1 MTTGRHTRTNFALTT
16 HTTTPPHSTLD
27 HLGRAMGFKDILDWL
42 RANDMGDLA
51 IRVAEMGIDDMDSL
65 RAMDLT
71 TFQEHGLDHLSTRR
85 IWECLHGPD
94 ILVIH
99 ESETV
104 TSRPDLPVVHARGR
118 GSMKRA
124 LDRTITNDEDQLIID
139 LENDMYAQSSKKPR
153 EALWKTWCVMASAW
167 NLPPVP
173 LTEELIL
180 KVGASFKA
188 GQYRSPQN
196 YFSRAVQEHRSLTKA
211 NPSYFLQQLIKNTT
225 RSIVRGMGP
234 TPFKDSFEVELLC
247 RICPYNLPTGQE
259 TWVEDP
265 AAKIDATLICCWWL
279 LRGIEA
285 AAATTLHVWH
295 QTTATEKTTFLTLPV
310 QKTDSAGACVARG
323 HSCICQSARHFQR
336 ICSHHAMK
344 RHLDRMLRRFP
355 AQYRLPQG
363 MPLIPNASGHT
374 ISQDQL
380 IQIFRDTIQL
390 DRNHHGKTR
399 PSWRSQATILP
410 THMPCVRS
418 TIPYPIGLLT
428 WGSPTHWPLGIRCH
442 QTLHPRSPIAT
453 PTCSQAQGTSSN
465 RDDKP
470 ASPDPRPTRSP
481 SSPTSVLDLQPNDQ
495 GLRRQ
500 PFSKTNP
507 QVDMMRGQPSMSTDL
522 LKHLQEAGIRP
533 DHAIVGYLTHIGLIS
548 DIAFVE
554 FKPRYSR
561 TRRVVRQI
569 QSRNHIWRQQ
579 DWPHWRRPT
588 RCAQSIPHRHTQVH
602 HQETRLYLASRTS
615 NHRHHSPQRHHVEG
629 LRRQSTQGPTTR
641 DLRRPSR
648 SIQQNHHQRTA
659 TNIPRKAPLGSRED
673 HCQDV
678 ARTC

>member
-1 MTTGRHTRTNFALTT
+1 
-16 HTTTPPHSTLD
+16 
-27 HLGRAMGFKDILDWL
+27 MGFKDILDWL

-51 IRVAEMGIDDMDSL
+51 IKVAEMGIDDMDSS
-65 RAMDLT
+65 RATDIT

-94 ILVIH
+94 VLVIH

-259 TWVEDP
+259 TWLEDP
-265 AAKIDATLICCWWL
+265 AADSTSPENRFSRCLCSSRTL
-279 LRGIEA
+279 
-285 AAATTLHVWH
+285 LHLPISP
-295 QTTATEKTTFLTLPV
+295 TFPTHLSTPRDEETPGQNAQEISSPV
-310 QKTDSAGACVARG
+310 PT
-323 HSCICQSARHFQR
+323 
-336 ICSHHAMK
+336 
-344 RHLDRMLRRFP
+344 
-355 AQYRLPQG
+355 PQG

-390 DRNHHGKTR
+390 TGTTMER
-399 PSWRSQATILP
+399 P
-410 THMPCVRS
+410 
-418 TIPYPIGLLT
+418 G
-428 WGSPTHWPLGIRCH
+428 
-442 QTLHPRSPIAT
+442 
-453 PTCSQAQGTSSN
+453 
-465 RDDKP
+465 P
-470 ASPDPRPTRSP
+470 AGDPRPRFSQHTCRVSGAQFLTRLGYSLEAVQLIGRWG
-481 SSPTSVLDLQPNDQ
+481 SDAIK
-495 GLRRQ
+495 RYI
-500 PFSKTNP
+500 
-507 QVDMMRGQPSMSTDL
+507 
-522 LKHLQEAGIRP
+522 QEAPLQLQHVANPRAPAPTEMTSQHLRNLVQREVQALQHQYWICNPMTKVCHVPAVPETCIDNARWVTLCGWNYGTSLYRKQMTKP
-533 DHAIVGYLTHIGLIS
+533 TDHY
-548 DIAFVE
+548 
-554 FKPRYSR
+554 
-561 TRRVVRQI
+561 
-569 QSRNHIWRQQ
+569 
-579 DWPHWRRPT
+579 
-588 RCAQSIPHRHTQVH
+588 CAKCK
-602 HQETRLYLASRTS
+602 YLA
-615 NHRHHSPQRHHVEG
+615 
-629 LRRQSTQGPTTR
+629 
-641 DLRRPSR
+641 
-648 SIQQNHHQRTA
+648 
-659 TNIPRKAPLGSRED
+659 NIKEIELDSED
-673 HCQDV
+673 DS
-678 ARTC
+678 

>member
-1 MTTGRHTRTNFALTT
+1 MSATLKFHVIYHDIHDNSYPLRSSLSLHTFHDDIHTRTNTAFTT
-16 HTTTPPHSTLD
+16 HTTTPLLTLD
-27 HLGRAMGFKDILDWL
+27 HLERAMGFKDILDWL
-42 RANDMGDLA
+42 RANNMGDLA
-51 IRVAEMGIDDMDSL
+51 IKVAEMGIDVMDSL
-65 RAMDLT
+65 RATDIT
-71 TFQEHGLDHLSTRR
+71 TFQEHGLDNLSTRR
-85 IWECLHGPD
+85 IWESLHGPD

-99 ESETV
+99 EPETV

-153 EALWKTWCVMASAW
+153 EALWKTWCIMASAW

-196 YFSRAVQEHRSLTKA
+196 YFSRAIQEHLGLTKA

-234 TPFKDSFEVELLC
+234 TPFKDSFEIELLC

-259 TWVEDP
+259 TWIEDP

-295 QTTATEKTTFLTLPV
+295 QTTATEQTTFLTLPV
-310 QKTDSAGACVARG
+310 QKTDSAGACG

-336 ICSHHAMK
+336 ICPHHAMK

-355 AQYRLPQG
+355 AQFRLPQG

-390 DRNHHGKTR
+390 TG
-399 PSWRSQATILP
+399 PPWRDQARQATPDRDSPNTHAVCPEHNSLP
-410 THMPCVRS
+410 DWATHSRRS
-418 TIPYPIGLLT
+418 NSLADGAQTPSNATSKRPHCSFNTLPIPGTSTQRDDQPT
-428 WGSPTHWPLGIRCH
+428 SPEPSPTRGP
-442 QTLHPRSPIAT
+442 SPPT
-453 PTCSQAQGTSSN
+453 P
-465 RDDKP
+465 
-470 ASPDPRPTRSP
+470 
-481 SSPTSVLDLQPNDQ
+481 VLDLQPDDQ
-495 GLRRQ
+495 GL
-500 PFSKTNP
+500 P
-507 QVDMMRGQPSMSTDL
+507 
-522 LKHLQEAGIRP
+522 
-533 DHAIVGYLTHIGLIS
+533 
-548 DIAFVE
+548 
-554 FKPRYSR
+554 
-561 TRRVVRQI
+561 
-569 QSRNHIWRQQ
+569 
-579 DWPHWRRPT
+579 
-588 RCAQSIPHRHTQVH
+588 
-602 HQETRLYLASRTS
+602 RTS
-615 NHRHHSPQRHHVEG
+615 SSGNMH
-629 LRRQSTQGPTTR
+629 
-641 DLRRPSR
+641 
-648 SIQQNHHQRTA
+648 
-659 TNIPRKAPLGSRED
+659 
-673 HCQDV
+673 
-678 ARTC
+678 

>member
-1 MTTGRHTRTNFALTT
+1 MYIYLLLRRNVYIFFHGHMNTCMNLALTT
-16 HTTTPPHSTLD
+16 HTPHPPLFTLD
-27 HLGRAMGFKDILDWL
+27 PLGRAMGFKDILDWL
-42 RANDMGDLA
+42 CANDMGDLA
-51 IRVAEMGIDDMDSL
+51 IKVAEMGIDDMDSL
-65 RAMDLT
+65 RATDIT

-94 ILVIH
+94 VLVIH

-104 TSRPDLPVVHARGR
+104 TSRPDLPVVHAQVR

-259 TWVEDP
+259 TWLEDP

-336 ICSHHAMK
+336 ICPHHAMK

-390 DRNHHGKTR
+390 TGTTMER
-399 PSWRSQATILP
+399 P
-410 THMPCVRS
+410 
-418 TIPYPIGLLT
+418 G
-428 WGSPTHWPLGIRCH
+428 
-442 QTLHPRSPIAT
+442 
-453 PTCSQAQGTSSN
+453 
-465 RDDKP
+465 P
-470 ASPDPRPTRSP
+470 AGDPRPR
-481 SSPTSVLDLQPNDQ
+481 
-495 GLRRQ
+495 
-500 PFSKTNP
+500 FSQHTC
-507 QVDMMRGQPSMSTDL
+507 
-522 LKHLQEAGIRP
+522 
-533 DHAIVGYLTHIGLIS
+533 
-548 DIAFVE
+548 
-554 FKPRYSR
+554 
-561 TRRVVRQI
+561 RV
-569 QSRNHIWRQQ
+569 SG
-579 DWPHWRRPT
+579 
-588 RCAQSIPHRHTQVH
+588 AQFL
-602 HQETRLYLASRTS
+602 TRLGYSLEAVQLIGRWGSDQHPPRWP
-615 NHRHHSPQRHHVEG
+615 NLIQREVQALQH
-629 LRRQSTQGPTTR
+629 QYATPW
-641 DLRRPSR
+641 PR
-648 SIQQNHHQRTA
+648 SATCQQFPKHA
-659 TNIPRKAPLGSRED
+659 
-673 HCQDV
+673 
-678 ARTC
+678 

>member
-1 MTTGRHTRTNFALTT
+1 MATGIHTCTNFALTK
-16 HTTTPPHSTLD
+16 HTLQPPLFHIRSFRKS
-27 HLGRAMGFKDILDWL
+27 HMGFKDILDWL

-104 TSRPDLPVVHARGR
+104 TRRPDLPVVHARGR

-225 RSIVRGMGP
+225 RSIIRGMGP

-247 RICPYNLPTGQE
+247 RICPYNLPAGQD
-259 TWVEDP
+259 TWLEDP
-265 AAKIDATLICCWWL
+265 AAKIEATLICCWWL

-336 ICSHHAMK
+336 ICPHHAMK

-390 DRNHHGKTR
+390 TGTTMER
-399 PSWRSQATILP
+399 P
-410 THMPCVRS
+410 
-418 TIPYPIGLLT
+418 G
-428 WGSPTHWPLGIRCH
+428 
-442 QTLHPRSPIAT
+442 
-453 PTCSQAQGTSSN
+453 
-465 RDDKP
+465 P
-470 ASPDPRPTRSP
+470 AGDPRPRFSQHTCRVSGAQFLTRLGYSLEAVQLIGRWG
-481 SSPTSVLDLQPNDQ
+481 SDAIK
-495 GLRRQ
+495 RYI
-500 PFSKTNP
+500 
-507 QVDMMRGQPSMSTDL
+507 
-522 LKHLQEAGIRP
+522 QEAPLQLQHVANPRAPAPTEMTSQHLRTLVQREVQALQHQYWICNPMTKVCHVPAVPETCIDNARWVTLCGWNYGTSLYRKQMTKP
-533 DHAIVGYLTHIGLIS
+533 TDHY
-548 DIAFVE
+548 
-554 FKPRYSR
+554 
-561 TRRVVRQI
+561 
-569 QSRNHIWRQQ
+569 
-579 DWPHWRRPT
+579 
-588 RCAQSIPHRHTQVH
+588 CAKCK
-602 HQETRLYLASRTS
+602 YLA
-615 NHRHHSPQRHHVEG
+615 
-629 LRRQSTQGPTTR
+629 
-641 DLRRPSR
+641 
-648 SIQQNHHQRTA
+648 
-659 TNIPRKAPLGSRED
+659 NIKEIELDSED
-673 HCQDV
+673 DS
-678 ARTC
+678 

>member
-1 MTTGRHTRTNFALTT
+1 
-16 HTTTPPHSTLD
+16 
-27 HLGRAMGFKDILDWL
+27 MGFKDILDWL

-51 IRVAEMGIDDMDSL
+51 IKVAEMGIDDMDSL
-65 RAMDLT
+65 RATDIT
-71 TFQEHGLDHLSTRR
+71 TFQEHGLANLSTRR
-85 IWECLHGPD
+85 IWESLHGPD

-99 ESETV
+99 ETETA
-104 TSRPDLPVVHARGR
+104 TNRHDLPVVHARNR

-153 EALWKTWCVMASAW
+153 EALWKTWCIMASAW

-196 YFSRAVQEHRSLTKA
+196 YFSRAIQEHRSLTKA

-234 TPFKDSFEVELLC
+234 TPFKDSFEIELLC

-259 TWVEDP
+259 TWIEDP

-295 QTTATEKTTFLTLPV
+295 QTTATEHTTFLTLPV

-323 HSCICQSARHFQR
+323 HSCICQSARHFHR
-336 ICSHHAMK
+336 ICPHHAMK

-355 AQYRLPQG
+355 AQFRLPQG

-390 DRNHHGKTR
+390 TGTTMER
-399 PSWRSQATILP
+399 P
-410 THMPCVRS
+410 
-418 TIPYPIGLLT
+418 G
-428 WGSPTHWPLGIRCH
+428 
-442 QTLHPRSPIAT
+442 
-453 PTCSQAQGTSSN
+453 
-465 RDDKP
+465 P
-470 ASPDPRPTRSP
+470 AGDPRPRFSQHTCRVSGAQFLTRLGYSLEAVQLIGRWG
-481 SSPTSVLDLQPNDQ
+481 SDAIK
-495 GLRRQ
+495 RYI
-500 PFSKTNP
+500 
-507 QVDMMRGQPSMSTDL
+507 
-522 LKHLQEAGIRP
+522 QEAPLQLQHVANPRAPAPNEMTSQHLRTLVQREVQALQHQYWICNPMTKVCHVPAVPETCIDNARWVTLCGWNYGTSLYRKQMTKPTEHYCAKCKYLANIKEIDLDSEDDSWETLVRTGGGDSIVTYHMWLHRP
-533 DHAIVGYLTHIGLIS
+533 WKRMHLILIEIPQTTLCEMGQFMMYHWHNHNLHRPS
-548 DIAFVE
+548 
-554 FKPRYSR
+554 YSYPYYFIFDVSR
-561 TRRVVRQI
+561 FPSQTRR
-569 QSRNHIWRQQ
+569 
-579 DWPHWRRPT
+579 
-588 RCAQSIPHRHTQVH
+588 
-602 HQETRLYLASRTS
+602 
-615 NHRHHSPQRHHVEG
+615 
-629 LRRQSTQGPTTR
+629 
-641 DLRRPSR
+641 
-648 SIQQNHHQRTA
+648 
-659 TNIPRKAPLGSRED
+659 
-673 HCQDV
+673 
-678 ARTC
+678 

>member
-1 MTTGRHTRTNFALTT
+1 MISTIT
-16 HTTTPPHSTLD
+16 HTHYDPHCHYTHSTMTYIHARTPRSQHKQQPPLLTLD
-27 HLGRAMGFKDILDWL
+27 HLERAMGFKDILDWL
-42 RANDMGDLA
+42 RANNMGDLA
-51 IRVAEMGIDDMDSL
+51 IKVAEMGIDDMDSL
-65 RAMDLT
+65 RATDIT
-71 TFQEHGLDHLSTRR
+71 TFQEHGLGNLSTRR
-85 IWECLHGPD
+85 IWESLHGPD

-99 ESETV
+99 EPETV

-153 EALWKTWCVMASAW
+153 EALWKTWCIMASAW

-196 YFSRAVQEHRSLTKA
+196 YFSRAIQEHRSLTKA

-234 TPFKDSFEVELLC
+234 TPFKDSFEIELLC

-259 TWVEDP
+259 TWIEDP

-295 QTTATEKTTFLTLPV
+295 QTTATEQTTFLTLPV

-336 ICSHHAMK
+336 ICPHHAMK
-344 RHLDRMLRRFP
+344 RHLDRTLRRFP
-355 AQYRLPQG
+355 AQFRLPQG

-390 DRNHHGKTR
+390 TGTTMER
-399 PSWRSQATILP
+399 P
-410 THMPCVRS
+410 
-418 TIPYPIGLLT
+418 G
-428 WGSPTHWPLGIRCH
+428 
-442 QTLHPRSPIAT
+442 
-453 PTCSQAQGTSSN
+453 
-465 RDDKP
+465 P
-470 ASPDPRPTRSP
+470 AGDPRPRFSQHTCRVSGAQFLTRLGYSLEAVQLIGRWG
-481 SSPTSVLDLQPNDQ
+481 SDAIK
-495 GLRRQ
+495 RYI
-500 PFSKTNP
+500 
-507 QVDMMRGQPSMSTDL
+507 
-522 LKHLQEAGIRP
+522 QEAPLQLQHVANPRAPAPNEMTSQHLRNLVQREVQALQHQYWICNPMTKVCHVPAVPETCIDNARWVTLCGWNYGTSLYRKQM
-533 DHAIVGYLTHIGLIS
+533 T
-548 DIAFVE
+548 
-554 FKPRYSR
+554 KPTEHY
-561 TRRVVRQI
+561 
-569 QSRNHIWRQQ
+569 
-579 DWPHWRRPT
+579 
-588 RCAQSIPHRHTQVH
+588 CAKCK
-602 HQETRLYLASRTS
+602 YLA
-615 NHRHHSPQRHHVEG
+615 NIKEI
-629 LRRQSTQGPTTR
+629 
-641 DLRRPSR
+641 DLDS
-648 SIQQNHHQRTA
+648 
-659 TNIPRKAPLGSRED
+659 ED
-673 HCQDV
+673 DS
-678 ARTC
+678 

>member
-1 MTTGRHTRTNFALTT
+1 
-16 HTTTPPHSTLD
+16 
-27 HLGRAMGFKDILDWL
+27 MGFKDILDWL

-124 LDRTITNDEDQLIID
+124 LDRTIANDEDQLIVD

-259 TWVEDP
+259 TWLEDP

-279 LRGIEA
+279 DQRHRSGSSNDITRLAPDNSHREDNIPDSTSPENRLSRCWRSSRTLLHLPISSTFPTHLSTPRDEETLGQDAQEISSPVPTTTRYA
-285 AAATTLHVWH
+285 ADT
-295 QTTATEKTTFLTLPV
+295 
-310 QKTDSAGACVARG
+310 
-323 HSCICQSARHFQR
+323 QR
-336 ICSHHAMK
+336 IRPYHLTRPVDPDLSRHH
-344 RHLDRMLRRFP
+344 
-355 AQYRLPQG
+355 
-363 MPLIPNASGHT
+363 SV
-374 ISQDQL
+374 
-380 IQIFRDTIQL
+380 

-399 PSWRSQATILP
+399 PSWRSQTTILP
-410 THMPCVRS
+410 THMSCVRS

-428 WGSPTHWPLGIRCH
+428 WGSPTHWPLGIRRH

-453 PTCSQAQGTSSN
+453 PTCSQPQGTSSN

-495 GLRRQ
+495 GLPCASSPRNMHRQ
-500 PFSKTNP
+500 C
-507 QVDMMRGQPSMSTDL
+507 SMGHTLWMELWTSLYRKQMTKPTD
-522 LKHLQEAGIRP
+522 H
-533 DHAIVGYLTHIGLIS
+533 Y
-548 DIAFVE
+548 
-554 FKPRYSR
+554 
-561 TRRVVRQI
+561 
-569 QSRNHIWRQQ
+569 
-579 DWPHWRRPT
+579 
-588 RCAQSIPHRHTQVH
+588 CAKCK
-602 HQETRLYLASRTS
+602 YLANIKEIELDSEDDSWETLVRTGG
-615 NHRHHSPQRHHVEG
+615 VET
-629 LRRQSTQGPTTR
+629 L
-641 DLRRPSR
+641 
-648 SIQQNHHQRTA
+648 
-659 TNIPRKAPLGSRED
+659 
-673 HCQDV
+673 
-678 ARTC
+678 

>member
-1 MTTGRHTRTNFALTT
+1 MHELCAHNTYTTSPLF
-16 HTTTPPHSTLD
+16 TLD
-27 HLGRAMGFKDILDWL
+27 YLGRAMGFKDILDWL

-51 IRVAEMGIDDMDSL
+51 IKVAEMGIDDMDSL
-65 RAMDLT
+65 RAMDLI

-99 ESETV
+99 ESDTV
-104 TSRPDLPVVHARGR
+104 TSRPDLPVIHARGR

-196 YFSRAVQEHRSLTKA
+196 CFSRAVQEHRSLTKA

-259 TWVEDP
+259 TWLEDP

-336 ICSHHAMK
+336 ICPHHAMK
-344 RHLDRMLRRFP
+344 RHLDRMLSPVPTTTRHASDTQHIRP
-355 AQYRLPQG
+355 YHLTRPIDPDLPRHH
-363 MPLIPNASGHT
+363 PV
-374 ISQDQL
+374 
-380 IQIFRDTIQL
+380 

-399 PSWRSQATILP
+399 PSWRSQTTILP

-418 TIPYPIGLLT
+418 AIPYQIGLLT
-428 WGSPTHWPLGIRCH
+428 RGSPTHWPMGLRCH
-442 QTLHPRSPIAT
+442 QTLHPRSAIAT
-453 PTCSQAQGTSSN
+453 PTCCQPQGTSTN
-465 RDDKP
+465 RDDQP
-470 ASPDPRPTRSP
+470 TSPYPRPTRSP
-481 SSPTSVLDLQPNDQ
+481 SPPTPVLDLQPHDQ
-495 GLRRQ
+495 GLPCASSPRNMRRQ
-500 PFSKTNP
+500 CPMGDTLWMELWNIPLPQADDKTHGP
-507 QVDMMRGQPSMSTDL
+507 LLRQVQVPGQHQRD
-522 LKHLQEAGIRP
+522 
-533 DHAIVGYLTHIGLIS
+533 
-548 DIAFVE
+548 
-554 FKPRYSR
+554 R
-561 TRRVVRQI
+561 T
-569 QSRNHIWRQQ
+569 
-579 DWPHWRRPT
+579 
-588 RCAQSIPHRHTQVH
+588 
-602 HQETRLYLASRTS
+602 
-615 NHRHHSPQRHHVEG
+615 G
-629 LRRQSTQGPTTR
+629 LRGRQLR
-641 DLRRPSR
+641 DLS
-648 SIQQNHHQRTA
+648 
-659 TNIPRKAPLGSRED
+659 
-673 HCQDV
+673 
-678 ARTC
+678 